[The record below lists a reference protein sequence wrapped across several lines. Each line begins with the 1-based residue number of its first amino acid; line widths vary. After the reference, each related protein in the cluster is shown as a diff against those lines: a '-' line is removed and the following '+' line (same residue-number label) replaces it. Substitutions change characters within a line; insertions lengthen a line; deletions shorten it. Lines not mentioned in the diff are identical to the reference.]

1 MRQNFSNVIHFRY
14 RGHVTPGINEDQK
27 QEKHKRWGGLGG
39 REGKSILKSSPF
51 RVGHHRQN
59 SNIFKQQDTKPTA
72 VTGISQTIHG
82 MRYQGDSVNREEAR
96 E

>member
-1 MRQNFSNVIHFRY
+1 M
-14 RGHVTPGINEDQK
+14 GWEAGKE
-27 QEKHKRWGGLGG
+27 
-39 REGKSILKSSPF
+39 KSILKSSPF

-82 MRYQGDSVNREEAR
+82 MCYQGDSVNREEAR
-96 E
+96 EEEWK